1 MATLPRLAQPCGV
14 EAVHPAEVRVAELHI
29 AGQGAQG
36 PLRIDPFGAA
46 AKLAR
51 LRALKA
57 AYDPDNV
64 FHLNQNIE
72 PA

>member
-1 MATLPRLAQPCGV
+1 
-14 EAVHPAEVRVAELHI
+14 VAR
-29 AGQGAQG
+29 AYT
-36 PLRIDPFGAA
+36 P

-51 LRALKA
+51 LRALKT

>member
-1 MATLPRLAQPCGV
+1 VNTLNGEP
-14 EAVHPAEVRVAELHI
+14 VRRAF
-29 AGQGAQG
+29 
-36 PLRIDPFGAA
+36 PA

-57 AYDPDNV
+57 TWDPANV
-64 FHLNQNIE
+64 FHLNQNIL